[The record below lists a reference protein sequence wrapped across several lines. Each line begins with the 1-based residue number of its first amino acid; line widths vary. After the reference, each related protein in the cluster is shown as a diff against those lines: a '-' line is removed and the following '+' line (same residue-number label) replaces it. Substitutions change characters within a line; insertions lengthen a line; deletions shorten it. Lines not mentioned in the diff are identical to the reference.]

1 MGRICWSPDDAY
13 LATANTDPVSIW
25 HVATSTR
32 SPNRKTS
39 KIWNAHLGKRETVPA
54 ENYSHVGQAP
64 SWSSHEAVLAT
75 GFPEYLDI
83 WDGTGQH
90 KVKRIELPFEASG
103 DQRKLGQFSPADDRT
118 YFFIGMDR
126 AHWWLESLDV
136 TSEQR
141 QRIMPPQRFDSTFQ
155 VPTELCCSPDGRFVA
170 VGTMPGNFC
179 VVDVGQRE
187 IAKCFESSAEYVT
200 AAAWSRDGKSLAIA
214 FSNHQ
219 IKLLDATHWQE
230 IKHFD
235 GHASFVR
242 CVSWNTTGTRIAS
255 GGDDKTLRI
264 WDVASGQ
271 SVVSFSFDSEVRAV
285 AFNHRGDAL
294 AAMSKHG
301 LIRIY
306 DAALGIK
313 RVQTPPIV
321 KTIETAEG
329 LIQITEYDD
338 F

>member
-13 LATANTDPVSIW
+13 LATANTDPVSVW

-32 SPNRKTS
+32 LPNRRTS

-64 SWSSHEAVLAT
+64 SWSSHGAVLAT

-90 KVKRIELPFEASG
+90 KVKRIELPFGAG
-103 DQRKLGQFSPADDRT
+103 VHNRKLGRFSPVEDQT
-118 YFFIGMDR
+118 YFLIVMDR
-126 AHWWLESLDV
+126 EHWWLESLDV
-136 TSEQR
+136 ASEQL

-155 VPTELCCSPDGRFVA
+155 VPSELCCSPDGRFVA
-170 VGTMPGNFC
+170 MGTMPGNFY
-179 VVDVGQRE
+179 VVDVGQKT
-187 IAKCFESSAEYVT
+187 IAKCFDSSAEYAT
-200 AAAWSRDGKSLAIA
+200 AAAWDHDGKYLAIA

-219 IKLLDATHWQE
+219 IRMLDTANWQVVRA
-230 IKHFD
+230 FD

-242 CVSWNTTGTRIAS
+242 SVSWNTTGTRLAS
-255 GGDDKTLRI
+255 GGDDRTLRI

-285 AFNHRGDAL
+285 AYNHRGDCL
-294 AAMSKHG
+294 AAMSKNG

-321 KTIETAEG
+321 KTVETVEGSIE
-329 LIQITEYDD
+329 IVQYDD
-338 F
+338 V